1 MEVVTEEFFPLSR
14 KKTIKGNRRLAREK
28 VLQILIAN
36 EICEL
41 PVEKLFEHIF
51 FRDFNFEESKEI
63 VNDHKILTPSE
74 VLEIEADIPVVWK
87 ENDIKFAKNLIMLTM
102 EYKNLNTE
110 LLIKFA
116 DNWEVQRMAVIDKYL
131 MLIAITEILYCP
143 DIPTKVSINEVL
155 DIAKSYSTDKSS
167 VFINGILDKILISLK
182 KEGKIKKEGRG
193 LKESK

>member
-41 PVEKLFEHIF
+41 PVEQLFEHIF

-87 ENDIKFAKNLIMLTM
+87 DNDIKFATNLIMLTK
-102 EYKNLNTE
+102 EYKALNTE
-110 LLIKFA
+110 ILIKFA
-116 DNWEVQRMAVIDKYL
+116 DNWEIQRMAIIDKYL

-143 DIPTKVSINEVL
+143 DIPSKVSINEVL

-167 VFINGILDKILISLK
+167 VFINGILDKILISMK